1 LVEFTY
7 NNIHQAKIGMAP
19 YEALYGRRCRTLLCW
34 EEVGDWKLY
43 GAEFVQ
49 VTKEKVRTI
58 KNRIK
63 VAQDRQ
69 KKYVDVR
76 RRPLE
81 FSVGNHVFLKVTPW
95 KNML

>member
-1 LVEFTY
+1 ML
-7 NNIHQAKIGMAP
+7 
-19 YEALYGRRCRTLLCW
+19 GRI
-34 EEVGDWKLY
+34 GDWKLY

-58 KNRIK
+58 KDRIK
-63 VAQDRQ
+63 IIQDRQ

-81 FSVGNHVFLKVTPW
+81 FSARNQVFLKVTP
-95 KNML
+95 